1 MRARPVKVSAT
12 PGAGPTDR
20 SHAEALD
27 AADPLASLRER
38 LSHDPAEPD
47 LIYLDGNSLGR
58 LPVTAPA
65 AVRRVVEDEWGRGLV
80 RSWASGP
87 AWIDEP
93 VRVGD
98 LLATQVL
105 GAEPGEVVV
114 CDSTTVNLYKLA
126 AAAIRE
132 QPHRRTVLVERGAFP
147 TDRYV
152 LAGLAEARG
161 LDLMLIEDDPV
172 NGPSLAAVGAALDAA
187 AGGAADESGGAALLC
202 LSAVAYTSGARL
214 DLAAV
219 NALAARHGVRVLWD
233 LSHAAGAV
241 PVDLAAT
248 GCELAVGCT
257 YKYLHAGPGAPAF
270 LYVRRDLQTQLQ
282 SPIQGWFGQADQF
295 AMGAAYDPAPTILRF
310 TAGTPVIAG
319 IALVEAGAGLVADAG
334 MARVAMKSAALT
346 GLLIALADAW
356 LAPYGCTVATPRDA
370 ARRGGH
376 VSITH
381 PQAWQLCQAL
391 VADAH
396 VIPDFRAP
404 DLVRLGPAPLG
415 TRFVDVWDALD
426 RMRALLATGAHTA
439 YPKARGRVT

>member
-1 MRARPVKVSAT
+1 VRAPA
-12 PGAGPTDR
+12 AGKPTDR
-20 SHAEALD
+20 SYAEALD
-27 AADPLASLRER
+27 AADPLASLRAR
-38 LSHDPAEPD
+38 LVHDPAAPD

-58 LPVTAPA
+58 LPVTASA
-65 AVRRVVEDEWGRGLV
+65 AVRRVVEDEWGRGLI
-80 RSWASGP
+80 RSWATGP
-87 AWIDEP
+87 TWIDAP
-93 VRVGD
+93 ARVGD
-98 LLATQVL
+98 LLGTEVL
-105 GAEPGEVVV
+105 GAAPGEVVV

-126 AAAIRE
+126 AAAVTEKLAER
-132 QPHRRTVLVERGAFP
+132 PGRRSILVERGAFP

-161 LDLMLIEDDPV
+161 LDLVLIDDDPV
-172 NGPSLAAVGAALDAA
+172 DGTSLPAMDAALAGVAA
-187 AGGAADESGGAALLC
+187 NGSRAALLC

-241 PVDLAAT
+241 PVELAAT

-270 LYVRRDLQTQLQ
+270 LYVRRDLQTRLR

-295 AMGAAYDPAPTILRF
+295 AMGAAYEPAAGILRF
-310 TAGTPVIAG
+310 TAGTPPIVG
-319 IALVEAGAGLVADAG
+319 ITLVEAGARLVAEAG
-334 MARVAMKSAALT
+334 MSRTAAKSAALT
-346 GLLIALADAW
+346 GLVIALAEAW
-356 LAPYGCTVATPRDA
+356 LAPHSCTVATPRDA

-376 VSITH
+376 VSIAH
-381 PQAWQLCQAL
+381 PPAWQLCQAL
-391 VADAH
+391 VEQG

-426 RMRALLATGAHTA
+426 RMRALLETGAHLA
-439 YPKARGRVT
+439 YPTAKGRVT